1 MHRLRTLIDVMGP
14 LAVAV
19 LLIAAVEGALR
30 VGGFEIRVP
39 DRGDPYLNL
48 TPLFRREMRAD
59 GVMVMRRRDGAAEF
73 LADKPA
79 TGFRVFVLGES
90 SVHGFPYGPAY
101 AFPALLQTRLAAALP
116 GRVVE
121 VVNAGVAGIASW
133 HVRRIA
139 DELTA
144 YRPDVVLVYTGH
156 NDYLVPEIRP
166 AAARAWLGE
175 LRFYQLAVQAGVELR
190 RLRYGPID
198 EQALRSANQPYAAA
212 RARALGTTTLSATE
226 REWIAARFTDNLHAI
241 VRAAR
246 TAGAVPVVASLAQD
260 LRDTVPG
267 AWRHTPDLPE
277 AVTAQWT
284 TLAEEGDRLRRAG
297 DCPDAVTTFE
307 TALRIDHRPAA
318 LHYALARCL

>member
-1 MHRLRTLIDVMGP
+1 S
-14 LAVAV
+14 
-19 LLIAAVEGALR
+19 E
-30 VGGFEIRVP
+30 
-39 DRGDPYLNL
+39 
-48 TPLFRREMRAD
+48 
-59 GVMVMRRRDGAAEF
+59 
-73 LADKPA
+73 
-79 TGFRVFVLGES
+79 
-90 SVHGFPYGPAY
+90 
-101 AFPALLQTRLAAALP
+101 
-116 GRVVE
+116 
-121 VVNAGVAGIASW
+121 
-133 HVRRIA
+133 
-139 DELTA
+139 
-144 YRPDVVLVYTGH
+144 
-156 NDYLVPEIRP
+156 
-166 AAARAWLGE
+166 
-175 LRFYQLAVQAGVELR
+175 
-190 RLRYGPID
+190 

-212 RARALGTTTLSATE
+212 GARALGTTTLSATE

-318 LHYALARCL
+318 LHYALARCLERLGRWRPARRAYRHASDLDEVPLGAPTELNATIRRVATQQHVAFLDPSRAFERATPHGVVGRTLFLDHVHPSTAGHQLIAATVAETLHRRALPAPVERWSPQPYRDRDPAEILREHPELVRKEYESRVLVSLLLGRNDRAGREVAEAEQRFPELRTVAQ